1 MTQKSVATPPQNY
14 LENDDL
20 IFEIGDEDEIE
31 TPKKKRADDDHIGYG
46 IETESEEDVEE
57 EVEDP
62 LDGFDEFEWSD
73 EEGDLE

>member
-14 LENDDL
+14 LEDDL
-20 IFEIGDEDEIE
+20 IFEIGDEDIE
-31 TPKKKRADDDHIGYG
+31 TPKKKRADDDHVGYG
-46 IETESEEDVEE
+46 IETEAEDEPEE
-57 EVEDP
+57 EPEDP